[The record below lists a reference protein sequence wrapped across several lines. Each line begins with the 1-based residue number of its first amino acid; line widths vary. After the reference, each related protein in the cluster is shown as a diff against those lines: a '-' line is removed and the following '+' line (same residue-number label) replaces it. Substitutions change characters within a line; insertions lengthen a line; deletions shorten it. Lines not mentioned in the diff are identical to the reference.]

1 MKKIMMF
8 LVFAVLMFL
17 ISCGGSDSGS
27 GGISGYITEATSG
40 EPIANAKVVLEM
52 YFENQAAVNDYFNE
66 NEDAKFSIIG
76 ESILTGSDGMFE
88 FIDLTSGIYVIS
100 VSKDGYEYEDKDV
113 DSYWVTVKDKIVRY
127 NIQLREHRSWDGDY

>member
-52 YFENQAAVNDYFNE
+52 YFDE